1 MTKGSRRREFSLSNI
16 VKQTGAKA
24 PLALLALFVLTGF
37 QCGKR
42 TPPQPPRERVEQR
55 AELTAFQRGSTVIL
69 SWKMP
74 ARNAPPSSVLH
85 IDRVEIY
92 RLAEPLTSP
101 LALSEAEFASRA
113 MVIGTQLIEDGDFG
127 LKTVSYR
134 DTLQF
139 AGQPIRL
146 RYSVRFVNASG
157 QRAAFSNFVLLEP
170 AASVAGAPASL
181 SAEVSQDAITLT
193 WERPVENV
201 DGTTPV
207 NLIGFNVYRS
217 DSEKQPGKL
226 LNNTP
231 ITDSQF
237 PDRFFEFEKKYF
249 YFVRAV
255 SSGTEGEPVESGE
268 SNIVEVMP
276 VDTFA
281 PSPPFAITLA
291 ASPTTISIFFPSN
304 PETDITGYSIYRSTD
319 PDLPLDQW
327 ELLTP
332 ELTEKTTYEDTRVE
346 SGKTYYYYITAT
358 DRFKNVSDPSEIVSE
373 TVP

>member
-1 MTKGSRRREFSLSNI
+1 
-16 VKQTGAKA
+16 
-24 PLALLALFVLTGF
+24 
-37 QCGKR
+37 
-42 TPPQPPRERVEQR
+42 
-55 AELTAFQRGSTVIL
+55 
-69 SWKMP
+69 
-74 ARNAPPSSVLH
+74 
-85 IDRVEIY
+85 
-92 RLAEPLTSP
+92 
-101 LALSEAEFASRA
+101 
-113 MVIGTQLIEDGDFG
+113 
-127 LKTVSYR
+127 
-134 DTLQF
+134 
-139 AGQPIRL
+139 
-146 RYSVRFVNASG
+146 
-157 QRAAFSNFVLLEP
+157 
-170 AASVAGAPASL
+170 
-181 SAEVSQDAITLT
+181 
-193 WERPVENV
+193 
-201 DGTTPV
+201 V

-231 ITDSQF
+231 IADSQF

-276 VDTFA
+276 VDTFP
-281 PSPPFAITLA
+281 PSPPSAITLA

-346 SGKTYYYYITAT
+346 SGKTYYYYVTAT